1 MGPERTSLSGRAQAQ
16 LDQRAGIVRVLWK
29 IVGTIVVV
37 GTIGFGSVQ
46 VVSALAH
53 EENTS
58 VRTFDDPA
66 ITTLDLDSHAGS
78 VRVVGTDR
86 DAITVTSEVSDGLF
100 PTDHTAAV
108 EGDRLVLRT
117 TCPPVIGLFCSVDY
131 TIEVPADLAIVV
143 HVDNGSA
150 TVTGIDGTVD
160 VSADNG
166 GVDLDG
172 LTGVVQADA
181 DNGSV
186 EGVNLRST
194 RVEATSDNGS
204 VRLSFVVEPEVVV
217 AGTDHGSVEIVV
229 PDTPVA
235 YRVDLSSGHGSTDA
249 AVRTDPNGER
259 SLTGRSDTG
268 SVSARYSG

>member
-1 MGPERTSLSGRAQAQ
+1 MDTDRRSLSSRAQAQ

-29 IVGTIVVV
+29 IVGSIIAV

-53 EENTS
+53 EENTT
-58 VRTFDDPA
+58 VRTFDDPG

-78 VRVVGTDR
+78 VRIVGADR
-86 DAITVTSEVSDGLF
+86 DTITVTSEVSDGLF
-100 PTDHTAAV
+100 PTDHTHAV

-117 TCPPVIGLFCSVDY
+117 KCPPVVGHFCSVDY
-131 TIEVPADLAIVV
+131 TIEVPADLTVV
-143 HVDNGSA
+143 AHVDNGSA
-150 TVTGIDGTVD
+150 TVTGIDGPVD

-172 LTGVVQADA
+172 LTGRVQADS

-194 RVEATSDNGS
+194 QVDATSDNGS
-204 VRLSFVVEPEVVV
+204 VRLSFVVEPEAVV
-217 AGTDHGSVEIVV
+217 AETDHGSVEIVV
-229 PDTPVA
+229 PDTSVA
-235 YRVDLSSGHGSTDA
+235 YRVDLSSGDGSTDA
-249 AVRTDPNGER
+249 AVRTDPNGAR
-259 SLTGRSDTG
+259 TLTGRSDTG
-268 SVSARYSG
+268 SVTARYSG